1 MKSLELRVPPPALAL
16 VIAVLMWLLSL
27 LAPALAFTIPA
38 RVLIAIILAV
48 AGVATAVA
56 GVTTFAR
63 AKTTVNPTTPQKSSS
78 LVSWGIYSITRNPMY
93 LGLLLE
99 LTAWAI
105 FLSNPLP
112 FLLLPVYMLYI
123 NRFQIAPEER
133 VLTSLF
139 GNDFAAYQS
148 RVRRWL

>member
-1 MKSLELRVPPPALAL
+1 MRSLELKVPPPAVAL

-27 LAPALAFTIPA
+27 IAPALAFAIPA
-38 RVLIAIILAV
+38 RVLVAIILAATGLATAI
-48 AGVATAVA
+48 AGVA
-56 GVTTFAR
+56 TFAR
-63 AKTTVNPTTPQKSSS
+63 AKTTVNPTTPERSSS
-78 LVSWGIYSITRNPMY
+78 LVSWGIYRVTRNPMY

-112 FLLLPVYMLYI
+112 FLLLPGYMLYI

-133 VLTSLF
+133 ALTSLF
-139 GNDFAAYQS
+139 GREFADYQS
-148 RVRRWL
+148 RVRRWI